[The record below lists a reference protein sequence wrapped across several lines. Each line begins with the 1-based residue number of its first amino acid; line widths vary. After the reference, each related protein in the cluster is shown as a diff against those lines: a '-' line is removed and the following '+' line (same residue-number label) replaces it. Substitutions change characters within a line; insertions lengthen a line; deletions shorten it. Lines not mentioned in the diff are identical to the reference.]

1 MTQIN
6 SINAFQYQN
15 TPSNRL
21 EEVAMA
27 VTRKARVSMLVAAIA
42 FGGAICAVGPASGQ
56 EPIRIGAFLSV
67 TRPAA

>member
-1 MTQIN
+1 
-6 SINAFQYQN
+6 
-15 TPSNRL
+15 
-21 EEVAMA
+21 MA
-27 VTRKARVSMLVAAIA
+27 VTCRARVPMRVAAIA